1 MTVGTGGPWLF
12 RKEGLVLGP
21 VTAEQLVQQLYAGEL
36 DGQTP
41 ISRVGEGRFR
51 LLGEVE
57 TFRKDVARAAI
68 RARVRVE
75 LAAEAEERARTRAR
89 RVGLFAGATLAAAL
103 VAFVAGRWLALDN
116 PFKNP
121 VSAAYRGLEVQL
133 DNVRISAAK
142 VQDAHGDMVESPYVA
157 PPTARKPVEKPAP
170 VEPAPQQ
177 PAQPPR
183 PAPIASAGG
192 QPVPRPA
199 DRRGTDAPDSDGLQT
214 GQFDRSS
221 INLVVA
227 AYKKTLHG
235 CLVVEAE
242 KRPGLAAKIPIEF
255 VIGNDGK
262 VNKVWVDHPSF
273 QSGSL
278 PECLLRE
285 LRKWPFKP
293 YPGEQATV
301 SLSFKIGQQG

>member
-51 LLGEVE
+51 LLGEVD

-68 RARVRVE
+68 RAKVRAE
-75 LAAEAEERARTRAR
+75 LSAEAETRARTRAR
-89 RVGLFAGATLAAAL
+89 RVGLFAGGTLVAAL
-103 VAFVAGRWLALDN
+103 LSFLAGRWLALDN

-121 VSAAYRGLEVQL
+121 ASAAFRGLDVQL
-133 DNVRISAAK
+133 DNVRISPAK
-142 VQDAHGDMVESPYVA
+142 VQDAQGDMVESPYVA
-157 PPTARKPVEKPAP
+157 PPSARKPVERP
-170 VEPAPQQ
+170 VAAD
-177 PAQPPR
+177 PAQPPKPTS
-183 PAPIASAGG
+183 PAVAAA
-192 QPVPRPA
+192 QPAPRPA
-199 DRRGTDAPDSDGLQT
+199 ERRGADSPDADGLQT
-214 GQFDRSS
+214 GQFDRNS

-235 CLVVEAE
+235 CLVAEVE

-273 QSGSL
+273 QGGSL

-301 SLSFKIGQQG
+301 SLSFKIGQ

>member
-21 VTAEQLVQQLYAGEL
+21 VSAEQLVQQLYSGEL

-51 LLGEVE
+51 LLGEVDA
-57 TFRKDVARAAI
+57 FRKDVARAAV
-68 RARVRVE
+68 RARVRQE
-75 LAAEAEERARTRAR
+75 LAADAERRAKTRAR
-89 RVGLFAGATLAAAL
+89 RFGISAGAVVLSAAL
-103 VAFVAGRWLALDN
+103 AFLGGRWLALDN
-116 PFKNP
+116 PFKSP
-121 VSAAYRGLEVQL
+121 TSAAYSGLEVSL
-133 DNVRISAAK
+133 EGVRAAAAR
-142 VQDAHGDMVESPYVA
+142 VQDAQGDMVESPYVA
-157 PPTARKPVEKPAP
+157 PPPGAKRPVEKPVQDPAKLDPVQKAP
-170 VEPAPQQ
+170 AAVAS
-177 PAQPPR
+177 AQPGTR
-183 PAPIASAGG
+183 PAAG
-192 QPVPRPA
+192 RRAEDAA
-199 DRRGTDAPDSDGLQT
+199 DPDGLQT
-214 GQFDRSS
+214 GQFDRNS
-221 INLVVA
+221 INLVVSA
-227 AYKKTLHG
+227 HKKTLHG
-235 CLVVEAE
+235 CLVAEAE
-242 KRPGLAAKIPIEF
+242 RRPGLSAKIPIEF

-273 QSGSL
+273 QGGSL

>member
-21 VTAEQLVQQLYAGEL
+21 VTAEQLVKQLYAGEL

-51 LLGEVE
+51 LLGEVDA
-57 TFRKDVARAAI
+57 FRKDVARAAV
-68 RARVRVE
+68 RAKVRAE
-75 LAAEAEERARTRAR
+75 LVAEAERRARTRAR
-89 RVGLFAGATLAAAL
+89 RVGMFAGGTLLAAL
-103 VAFVAGRWLALDN
+103 LAFLAGRWLALDN

-133 DNVRISAAK
+133 DDVRISVAR
-142 VQDAHGDMVESPYVA
+142 VQDAQGDMVESPYVA
-157 PPTARKPVEKPAP
+157 PPPGARKVPEKPVAEQARL
-170 VEPAPQQ
+170 EPAHHPQ
-177 PAQPPR
+177 R
-183 PAPIASAGG
+183 PAAAVAGARSAE
-192 QPVPRPA
+192 
-199 DRRGTDAPDSDGLQT
+199 RRGVDGADADGLQT
-214 GQFDRSS
+214 GQFDRNS

-235 CLVVEAE
+235 CLVAEAE

-273 QSGSL
+273 QAGTL